1 MRDHI
6 YDNKYFYILCIVF
19 IIIAETVIIDEKYGE
34 TLQKYRLWRYFYNVI
49 KFFLICIIIITLIIK
64 SLYYKIFR
72 IYDYGLFITLFERK
86 YYYYNDVFSYKNKN
100 DFNIDFNN
108 YKDLKFKI
116 LELFYDEKNS
126 YKGSFTDNNKR
137 KNCFNEVKNIIDSNK
152 YFSEIYYE
160 DTRSWSIIFSN
171 NIFDVITIIN
181 YEYFK
186 KNYKKRFFL
195 TTQKLEKENN
205 KPTFNDLIDKLLDD
219 NYIDEKYIETCGSFK
234 KLEDYKNEKNEK
246 NEIFEFYIRT
256 FEENNNS
263 KKQVFKNILT
273 KINPSDYNKPISNYH
288 NIVIKLPEYCFGKQN
303 IFNKA
308 INYF

>member
-1 MRDHI
+1 MKDPI
-6 YDNKYFYILCIVF
+6 YDNKYFYILCIVV
-19 IIIAETVIIDEKYGE
+19 IIIAEIVSIDEKYGK
-34 TLQKYRLWRYFYNVI
+34 TLQKYKLWRYIFNVL
-49 KFFLICIIIITLIIK
+49 KFFLIFIIIIVLIIK
-64 SLYYKIFR
+64 SLYYRIFR
-72 IYDYGLFITLFERK
+72 IYDYGLFITIFQRK
-86 YYYYNDVFSYKNKN
+86 YNDYNDVFSYKNEN
-100 DFNIDFNN
+100 DFNINFNN
-108 YKDLKFKI
+108 YKDLKIKI
-116 LELFYDEKNS
+116 LKLFYDEKNS
-126 YKGSFTDNNKR
+126 YEGRFPDNGKI
-137 KNCFNEVKNIIDSNK
+137 KKCFNDVKNIIDSNK

-195 TTQKLEKENN
+195 TTKKLEKENN

-219 NYIDEKYIETCGSFK
+219 NYIDKKDIKKCGSFK

-256 FEENNNS
+256 FEENNNN

-288 NIVIKLPEYCFGKQN
+288 NIVIKLPKYCFEKPCILSN
-303 IFNKA
+303 LI
-308 INYF
+308 I

>member
-1 MRDHI
+1 MRYPI
-6 YDNKYFYILCIVF
+6 YDNEYFYILCIVF
-19 IIIAETVIIDEKYGE
+19 TIIIEIVFIDGKYGK
-34 TLQKYRLWRYFYNVI
+34 TLQKYRLWRYFYNLL
-49 KFFLICIIIITLIIK
+49 KFLLIFIIIIVLIIR
-64 SLYYKIFR
+64 SLYYRIFR
-72 IYDYGLFITLFERK
+72 IYNYGLFITLFQRK
-86 YYYYNDVFSYKNKN
+86 YNDYNDVFSYKNEN
-100 DFNIDFNN
+100 DFNINFNN
-108 YKDLKFKI
+108 YKDLKIKI

-126 YKGSFTDNNKR
+126 YKGRFPDNGKI

-186 KNYKKRFFL
+186 KNYKKKFFL
-195 TTQKLEKENN
+195 TTKKLEKENN

-219 NYIDEKYIETCGSFK
+219 NYIDEKDIKKCGKFI
-234 KLEDYKNEKNEK
+234 KLEDYKNEK

-288 NIVIKLPEYCFGKQN
+288 NIVIKLPKYCFEKPGILSN
-303 IFNKA
+303 LI
-308 INYF
+308 I